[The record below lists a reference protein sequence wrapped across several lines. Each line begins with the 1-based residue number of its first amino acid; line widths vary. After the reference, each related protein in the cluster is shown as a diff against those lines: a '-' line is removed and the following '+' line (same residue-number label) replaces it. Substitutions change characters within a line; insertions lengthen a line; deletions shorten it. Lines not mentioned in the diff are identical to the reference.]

1 MQKEWYLI
9 YTKPKCEKR
18 VASLLTKRKIE
29 NFYPINCRQIK
40 EYRKNKVVYE
50 PLFDSYVF
58 AKIEAGNISLLK
70 QFDSVISLVYWKSE
84 PVIIKEEEIEAIKEF
99 TTYHQ
104 NIKLEKTPMN
114 QNSESGFTDKP
125 SYSMDGNML
134 MIKNKFR
141 KVNLPSLGFVM
152 IAEMEERGVMGREME
167 IKKNL
172 LAMQ

>member
-29 NFYPINCRQIK
+29 NFYPINCRHIK

-58 AKIEAGNISLLK
+58 AKIEESSISLLK
-70 QFDSVISLVYWKSE
+70 QFDSVISLVYWKSK
-84 PVIIKEEEIEAIKEF
+84 PATIKDEEIEAIREF
-99 TTYHQ
+99 TTHHQ
-104 NIKLEKTPMN
+104 NIKLERVSIN
-114 QNSESGFTDKP
+114 INSELRSADKP
-125 SYSMDGNML
+125 SYFMDGNIL
-134 MIKNKFR
+134 TIKNTSR

-152 IAEMEERGVMGREME
+152 IAEMEEKGVMGRE
-167 IKKNL
+167 IGKTTL